1 MKRTL
6 VVVLCFVLM
15 QTIMATDAL
24 ALQPG
29 SQLSN
34 ESSKVAAAA
43 MRLGAGDQSI
53 VAVRLKDKTVLK
65 GRLSAVDQYGFVVTD
80 VDSGDQQ
87 RVYYRAVARFAG
99 MNLVEGT
106 KVHVGGGF
114 KSKLV
119 SVAAFIVPVPR
130 VQKNNLTDGE
140 KKLLIGVGIG
150 ILLAIILAKVL

>member
-1 MKRTL
+1 MKRML
-6 VVVLCFVLM
+6 AVVICFVLM

-29 SQLSN
+29 YQLSR
-34 ESSKVAAAA
+34 ESTKVAAAA

-65 GRLSAVDQYGFVVTD
+65 GRLSAVEQYGFVVTD
-80 VDSGDQQ
+80 LDSGNQQ
-87 RVYYRAVARFAG
+87 HVHYSAVARFAG
-99 MNLVEGT
+99 MNFVEGT
-106 KVHVGGGF
+106 KVQVGGGF
-114 KSKLV
+114 KSKLA
-119 SVAAFIVPVPR
+119 SAATFLLPLPR

-150 ILLAIILAKVL
+150 ILLAIILAKAL